1 MKLVEESFLVAI
13 EFAIKVQ
20 RKGLNYMFCFL
31 MSPYKIFKEGALSL
45 DFILK
50 IICHLG

>member
-1 MKLVEESFLVAI
+1 MKLVEKSFLVAI

-20 RKGLNYMFCFL
+20 LKGLTHMFCVL
-31 MSPYKIFKEGALSL
+31 MSSYKIFEESALSL
-45 DFILK
+45 DFTLK